1 MQQLNIM
8 SNNKTHTEKT
18 AAESKSIGFDY
29 QYYFFLWKVLLLQ
42 PNESV
47 GLEVKDDVHTEL
59 SNNHQVLYQLKHT
72 IKKNK
77 DDSIA
82 NLTTSD
88 LDMWK
93 TFSNWSKVISDVNDL
108 RSTIPAQ
115 LSFVEKTSFVLASNK
130 SSNNSN
136 KVVIIISELQS
147 GTKNESD
154 LRTYFNTLA
163 KTTTNQDLKGYIK
176 DVLNLDTKVLEQFL
190 LKTFFHLDDDDI
202 ITKCKVAV
210 KSKMIPQ
217 NKIEQAFKMID
228 STLRSDNFL
237 QIKDKVKIEISF
249 DEFYEKYRRYFDI
262 FRNETLIVQEYKGV
276 LPDKLEDQIFIKQ
289 LLEIGFVEIGDF
301 EYISRLTLFKL
312 KLLNNLED
320 WKREGEITDIE
331 IKRFKE
337 NAYNLWDTEFRLHN
351 MGTFSEEEYNN
362 KGKEVLRSVLK
373 HSFNLSGQELDVD
386 MCNGKFYSLSDE
398 PIIGW
403 RKDWK
408 KHNI

>member
-1 MQQLNIM
+1 M

-47 GLEVKDDVHTEL
+47 GLEVKDDVHTDL

-72 IKKNK
+72 IKKTA
-77 DDSIA
+77 DGSLA

-93 TFSNWSKVISDVNDL
+93 TFSNWSKVISDKNDS
-108 RSTIPAQ
+108 RGARQAQ
-115 LSFVEKTSFVLASNK
+115 LSFIEKTSFVLATNK
-130 SSNNSN
+130 SSNKSN
-136 KVVIIISELQS
+136 NVVGIISQLQS
-147 GTKNESD
+147 GTKTEKD
-154 LRTYFNTLA
+154 VRTYFEAIA
-163 KTTTNQDLKGYIK
+163 KGTTNEDLKGYIN
-176 DVLNLDTKVLEQFL
+176 DVLNLDKKVLEQFL
-190 LKTFFHLDDDDI
+190 LNTFFHLDDDDI
-202 ITKCKVAV
+202 LTKCKEAI

-217 NKIEQAFKMID
+217 NKIDQAFMLID
-228 STLRSDNFL
+228 SSLRADNFL
-237 QIKDKVKIEISF
+237 QIKDGVKIEISF
-249 DEFYEKYRRYFDI
+249 NEFYKKYRRHFDN
-262 FRNETLIVQEYKGV
+262 FRNNTLIVQEYKGV

-289 LLEIGFVEIGDF
+289 LLEIGFVESDDF

-320 WKREGEITDIE
+320 WKREGEITDLE

-337 NAYNLWDTEFRLHN
+337 NAYTIWDIEFRLQH

-362 KGKEVLRSVLK
+362 RGIEVLRSVLK
-373 HSFNLSGQELDVD
+373 HSFNLVGQELDID

-408 KHNI
+408 KFKK

>member
-1 MQQLNIM
+1 M

-47 GLEVKDDVHTEL
+47 GLEVKDDVHTDL

-72 IKKNK
+72 IKKNA
-77 DDSIA
+77 DGSIA

-93 TFSNWSKVISDVNDL
+93 TFSNWSKVISDKNDS
-108 RSTIPAQ
+108 RATTQAQ
-115 LSFVEKTSFVLASNK
+115 LSFVEKTSFVLATNK
-130 SSNNSN
+130 SSNKSN
-136 KVVIIISELQS
+136 KVVGIISELHS
-147 GTKNESD
+147 GSKNEND
-154 LRTYFNTLA
+154 VRAYFETLA
-163 KTTTNQDLKGYIK
+163 KGTTNEDLEGYIN
-176 DVLNLDTKVLEQFL
+176 DVLNLDKKVLEKFL
-190 LKTFFHLDDDDI
+190 WNTFFHLDEDDI
-202 ITKCKVAV
+202 LTKCKEAI

-217 NKIEQAFKMID
+217 NKINQAFSSID
-228 STLRSDNFL
+228 SSLRADNFL
-237 QIKDKVKIEISF
+237 QIKDGVKIEISF
-249 DEFYEKYRRYFDI
+249 NDFYKKYRRHFDI
-262 FRNETLIVQEYKGV
+262 FRNNTLIVQEYKGI
-276 LPDKLEDQIFIKQ
+276 LPNKLEDQIFIKQ
-289 LLEIGFVEIGDF
+289 LLEIGFVESDDF
-301 EYISRLTLFKL
+301 DQISRLTLFKL

-320 WKREGEITDIE
+320 WKREGEITDLE
-331 IKRFKE
+331 IKSFKE
-337 NAYNLWDTEFRLHN
+337 NAYNLWDTEFRLQH

-362 KGKEVLRSVLK
+362 KGIEVLRSVLR
-373 HSFNLSGQELDVD
+373 HSFNLVGQELDVD

-408 KHNI
+408 KHKK

>member
-1 MQQLNIM
+1 M

-47 GLEVKDDVHTEL
+47 GLEVKDDVHTDL
-59 SNNHQVLYQLKHT
+59 SNNHQILYQLKHT

-77 DDSIA
+77 DGSLA

-93 TFSNWSKVISDVNDL
+93 TFSNWSKVISDENDS
-108 RSTIPAQ
+108 RSTTPAQ

-136 KVVIIISELQS
+136 KVVIIISNLQS

-154 LRTYFNTLA
+154 VRTYFNTLA
-163 KTTTNQDLKGYIK
+163 NRTTNQDLKGYIK

-202 ITKCKVAV
+202 ITKCKLAV

-217 NKIEQAFKMID
+217 NKIEQAFTMID

-249 DEFYEKYRRYFDI
+249 DEFYKKYRRYFDI
-262 FRNETLIVQEYKGV
+262 FRNDTLIVQEYKGV
-276 LPDKLEDQIFIKQ
+276 LPDKLENQIFIKQ
-289 LLEIGFVEIGDF
+289 LLEIGFVESDDF
-301 EYISRLTLFKL
+301 EHISRLTLFKL
-312 KLLNNLED
+312 KLLNNLAD

-331 IKRFKE
+331 INRFKE
-337 NAYNLWDTEFRLHN
+337 NAYNLWDTEFRLQH

-362 KGKEVLRSVLK
+362 KGIEVLRSVLK
-373 HSFNLSGQELDVD
+373 HSLNLSGQDLDVD

-398 PIIGW
+398 AIIGW

-408 KHNI
+408 KYNK

>member
-1 MQQLNIM
+1 M

-42 PNESV
+42 PHESV
-47 GLEVKDDVHTEL
+47 GLEVKDDIHTDL
-59 SNNHQVLYQLKHT
+59 NNNHQVLYQLKHT
-72 IKKNK
+72 IKKNT
-77 DDSIA
+77 DGSIA

-93 TFSNWSKVISDVNDL
+93 TFSNWSQIISDKNDSRGTKL
-108 RSTIPAQ
+108 VQ
-115 LSFVEKTSFVLASNK
+115 LSFIEKTSFVLASNK

-136 KVVIIISELQS
+136 KVVGIISELQS

-154 LRTYFNTLA
+154 VRSYFITLA
-163 KTTTNQDLKGYIK
+163 KKTTNEDLKGYIK
-176 DVLNLDTKVLEQFL
+176 DVLNLDKEVLLQFL
-190 LKTFFHLDDDDI
+190 LNTFFHLDDDDI

-228 STLRSDNFL
+228 STLRSENFL
-237 QIKDKVKIEISF
+237 QIKNKIKIEISF
-249 DEFYEKYRRYFDI
+249 DEFYKKYRRYFDI
-262 FRNETLIVQEYKGV
+262 FRNDTLIVQEYKGV

-289 LLEIGFVEIGDF
+289 LLEIGFVESDDF
-301 EYISRLTLFKL
+301 DQISRLTLFKL
-312 KLLNNLED
+312 KLLNNLEE
-320 WKREGEITDIE
+320 WKRKGEITDIE

-337 NAYNLWDTEFRLHN
+337 NAYNLWDTEFRLQH

-362 KGKEVLRSVLK
+362 KGIEVLRCMLK
-373 HSFNLSGQELDVD
+373 YPFKLSGQELDVD

-408 KHNI
+408 KHNK

>member
-1 MQQLNIM
+1 M
-8 SNNKTHTEKT
+8 SDNKTHTEKT

-29 QYYFFLWKVLLLQ
+29 QYYFFLWKVLMLQ

-47 GLEVKDDVHTEL
+47 GLEVKDDVHTDL

-72 IKKNK
+72 IKKNS
-77 DDSIA
+77 DGTLA

-93 TFSNWSKVISDVNDL
+93 TFSNWSRVISDENDS
-108 RSTIPAQ
+108 RSSIPAQ

-130 SSNNSN
+130 SSNCSN
-136 KVVIIISELQS
+136 KIVGIISELQS

-154 LRTYFNTLA
+154 VRTYLDTLA
-163 KTTTNQDLKGYIK
+163 KGTINKNLKGYIE
-176 DVLNLDTKVLEQFL
+176 DVLNLDKEVLEQFL

-202 ITKCKVAV
+202 LAKCKVAV
-210 KSKMIPQ
+210 KSKMIPE
-217 NKIEQAFKMID
+217 NKIEQAFTMID

-237 QIKDKVKIEISF
+237 QIKDKVKIEVSF
-249 DEFYEKYRRYFDI
+249 DEFYKKYRRFFDI
-262 FRNETLIVQEYKGV
+262 YRNVSLIVQEYKGV
-276 LPDKLEDQIFIKQ
+276 LPDKLEEQIFIKQ
-289 LLEIGFVEIGDF
+289 LLEIGFVKSDDF

-331 IKRFKE
+331 IQRFKR
-337 NAYNLWDTEFRLHN
+337 NAFNIWDTEFRLQHT
-351 MGTFSEEEYNN
+351 GDFSEEEYNK
-362 KGKEVLRSVLK
+362 KGLEVLRNTLK
-373 HSFNLSGQELDVD
+373 GSLKLAAQDLDVD
-386 MCNGKFYSLSDE
+386 LCNGKFYSLSDE

-403 RKDWK
+403 RKDWEK
-408 KHNI
+408 YKI

>member
-1 MQQLNIM
+1 M
-8 SNNKTHTEKT
+8 SNNKTHIEKT

-42 PNESV
+42 PNESI

-59 SNNHQVLYQLKHT
+59 SNHHQVLYQLKHT

-77 DDSIA
+77 DGSIA
-82 NLTTSD
+82 NLTSSD

-108 RSTIPAQ
+108 RSTIQAQ
-115 LSFVEKTSFVLASNK
+115 LNFVEKTSFVLASNK

-136 KVVIIISELQS
+136 KIVEIISKLQN
-147 GTKNESD
+147 GTKDEND
-154 LRTYFNTLA
+154 VRTCFDTLA
-163 KTTTNQDLKGYIK
+163 KSTIDQDLKDYIN
-176 DVLNLDTKVLEQFL
+176 DVLNLDKKVFEQFL
-190 LKTFFHLDDDDI
+190 LNTFFHLNDNDI

-217 NKIEQAFKMID
+217 NKIDQAFSMID

-237 QIKDKVKIEISF
+237 QIKDKIKIEISF
-249 DEFYEKYRRYFDI
+249 DEFYKKYRRYFDI
-262 FRNETLIVQEYKGV
+262 FRNDTLIIQEYKGI
-276 LPDKLEDQIFIKQ
+276 LPNKLEDQIFIKQ
-289 LLEIGFVEIGDF
+289 LLEIGFVESDDF
-301 EYISRLTLFKL
+301 EQISRLTLFKL
-312 KLLNNLED
+312 KLLNNLDE

-331 IKRFKE
+331 INRLKE
-337 NAYNLWDTEFRLHN
+337 NAYNLWDTEFRFQH
-351 MGTFSEEEYNN
+351 MGTISEEEYNN
-362 KGKEVLRSVLK
+362 KGIEVLRSMLK
-373 HSFNLSGQELDVD
+373 QSLKLSGQELDVD
-386 MCNGKFYSLSDE
+386 MCNGNFYSLSDE

-408 KHNI
+408 KHNK

>member
-1 MQQLNIM
+1 M

-47 GLEVKDDVHTEL
+47 GLEVKDDVHTDL

-72 IKKNK
+72 IKKNAGG
-77 DDSIA
+77 SIA

-93 TFSNWSKVISDVNDL
+93 TFSNWSKVISDKNDS
-108 RSTIPAQ
+108 RGTTQSQ

-130 SSNNSN
+130 SSNKSN
-136 KVVIIISELQS
+136 KVIGIISELQS
-147 GTKNESD
+147 GSKNEND
-154 LRTYFNTLA
+154 VRNYFDTLA
-163 KTTTNQDLKGYIK
+163 KGSTNEDLEGYIN
-176 DVLNLDTKVLEQFL
+176 DVLNLDKKILEQFL

-202 ITKCKVAV
+202 LTKCKEAI
-210 KSKMIPQ
+210 KSKMIPL
-217 NKIEQAFKMID
+217 NKIDQAFSLID
-228 STLRSDNFL
+228 SSVRADNFL
-237 QIKDKVKIEISF
+237 QIKDSIKIDISF
-249 DEFYEKYRRYFDI
+249 DEFYKKYRRHFDI
-262 FRNETLIVQEYKGV
+262 FRNKTLIVQQYNGV

-289 LLEIGFVEIGDF
+289 LQEIGFVSSDDF
-301 EYISRLTLFKL
+301 DQISRLTLFKL

-320 WKREGEITDIE
+320 WKREGEITDLE
-331 IKRFKE
+331 IKNFKE
-337 NAYNLWDTEFRLHN
+337 NAYNLWDNEFRLQH

-362 KGKEVLRSVLK
+362 KGIEVLRSVLR
-373 HSFNLSGQELDVD
+373 HSFNLVGQELDVD

-403 RKDWK
+403 RKDWE
-408 KHNI
+408 KHKL